1 MVTTNQ
7 TNKPFQTAR
16 GTLKM
21 KSLFIEKF
29 AGGYAIGRTVNG
41 RNQYVSSI
49 RRDGSAIW
57 TLGYWNA
64 KKMTKKTATK
74 HFENLAK

>member
-1 MVTTNQ
+1 
-7 TNKPFQTAR
+7 
-16 GTLKM
+16 M

-29 AGGYAIGRTVNG
+29 ANGYAVGKTVNG

-49 RRDGSAIW
+49 RRDGSVVW

-64 KKMTKKTATK
+64 KKMSKRTATK
-74 HFENLAK
+74 YLENLAK